1 VHSVVTAPHQAFR
14 AASTTSAFCNGGRVI
29 VVLNADVEQHI
40 VNRGVYAGEP
50 RRQRNRIGRQPN
62 SRRRRLPAALSDNAL
77 ASNKAVAR
85 QVAAAECHN
94 RCGAYQDEHERLPVL
109 G

>member
-1 VHSVVTAPHQAFR
+1 MRTSN
-14 AASTTSAFCNGGRVI
+14 STSSIVAYTPVNHVDNGIALVA
-29 VVLNADVEQHI
+29 NAI
-40 VNRGVYAGEP
+40 RGV
-50 RRQRNRIGRQPN
+50 
-62 SRRRRLPAALSDNAL
+62 AACPPPLSDNAL

-94 RCGAYQDEHERLPVL
+94 RCGAYQNEHERLPVL